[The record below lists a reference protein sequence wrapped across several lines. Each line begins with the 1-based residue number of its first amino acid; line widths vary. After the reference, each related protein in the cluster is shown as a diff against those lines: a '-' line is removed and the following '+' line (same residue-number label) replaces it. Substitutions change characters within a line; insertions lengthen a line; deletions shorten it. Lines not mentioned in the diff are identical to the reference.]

1 MSGVLEDGRKRQ
13 GRGEG
18 GRSTE
23 VELVCH
29 DLPRKCIRHHCHVLE
44 RHLGG
49 REVGR
54 EGGREGGRE
63 EGVGEHDRITSKPR
77 LPLLFFPPSLPSSL
91 PPSAPPPVSDRPCR
105 PHPRLV
111 RHPPTPPRSIYQRP
125 SHLRQGRRIR
135 PQPLSSPCSSSP
147 SSSSSSHPSSSASAL
162 LKGKG
167 VPRGFLTF
175 LAASS
180 WRREALMGVGR
191 EGGRV

>member
-1 MSGVLEDGRKRQ
+1 MVGIDKMSGVLEDGRKRQ

-77 LPLLFFPPSLPSSL
+77 LPLLFFPPSLPPSL
-91 PPSAPPPVSDRPCR
+91 HPHLHQFRIALVVLILASCAILPHHLAVSTNVPLICAKVAESGPSPSPPLAPPPPPPPLPPTLPPPPRPC
-105 PHPRLV
+105 
-111 RHPPTPPRSIYQRP
+111 
-125 SHLRQGRRIR
+125 
-135 PQPLSSPCSSSP
+135 
-147 SSSSSSHPSSSASAL
+147 
-162 LKGKG
+162 
-167 VPRGFLTF
+167 
-175 LAASS
+175 
-180 WRREALMGVGR
+180 
-191 EGGRV
+191 